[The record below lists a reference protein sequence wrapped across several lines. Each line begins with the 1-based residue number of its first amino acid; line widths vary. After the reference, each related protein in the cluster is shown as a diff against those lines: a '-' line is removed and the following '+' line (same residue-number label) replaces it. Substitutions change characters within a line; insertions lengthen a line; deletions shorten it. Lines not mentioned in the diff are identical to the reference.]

1 MKRIIVMAIALAA
14 GVALANW
21 AQPWLSAQIKMTPDN
36 TNNFTR
42 ALIIIPA
49 VGCMLFLVGCGWWA
63 GKILDKKG
71 DLE

>member
-1 MKRIIVMAIALAA
+1 
-14 GVALANW
+14 
-21 AQPWLSAQIKMTPDN
+21 MTPDN